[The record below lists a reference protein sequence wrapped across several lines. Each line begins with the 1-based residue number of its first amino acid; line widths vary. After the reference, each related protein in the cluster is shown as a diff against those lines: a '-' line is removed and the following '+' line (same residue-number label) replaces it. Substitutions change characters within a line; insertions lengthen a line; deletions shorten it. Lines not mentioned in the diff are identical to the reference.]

1 MPVTFETKDKF
12 PWYIM
17 SQAAVRFKSKRIDV
31 LLSSSK
37 VRTSFE
43 YEEKSGLCA
52 VLGPVSRLMDAEQSV
67 Y

>member
-1 MPVTFETKDKF
+1 M
-12 PWYIM
+12 
-17 SQAAVRFKSKRIDV
+17 RFKSKRIDV

-37 VRTSFE
+37 VRRSFE

-52 VLGPVSRLMDAEQSV
+52 VLGPVSRLMDAEQIV

>member
-1 MPVTFETKDKF
+1 MPVTFETKGKS

-31 LLSSSK
+31 LLSSK
-37 VRTSFE
+37 VRRSFE

-52 VLGPVSRLMDAEQSV
+52 VLGPVSRLMDAEQIV